1 MRDEINGYSLEAEL
15 HQGLSSRVYRARR
28 ASDNHPVVV
37 KVLKNEF
44 PSSHELAR
52 YEREF
57 KIAARLKLARS
68 VRVLAITRA
77 GHRSVIVYEDDAS
90 VSLRRMYGGR
100 MQEAGTL
107 LGVADGLGR
116 ALAELHGLKL
126 MHNDISPA
134 NVLIHP
140 QTSAIKLTDFEL
152 ASPPRTDD
160 DAAPQLAIGT
170 LAYMAPEQ
178 SGRTSQRADFR
189 ADLYS
194 VGATLFEIAAG
205 RPVFAGLDDAGLL
218 HAHFAVT
225 PPRIREF
232 NPRIPEILEALIL
245 KLLAK
250 APADRYQSAQGLLD
264 DIERMRQQWSSEAR
278 LDSFVLGRSDHPMH
292 HTQSEKLYGRE
303 ALLTILAAAIT
314 ETSGKQRPQWISL
327 HGGAGC
333 GKSSLVKA
341 FAEQLSSNQ
350 VLCVGR
356 AERLQQSSPYAALI
370 EAFSLLVRHWL
381 TLPEAPL
388 IALRTRLRHALG
400 VNAGVLE
407 PLMPELPK
415 LIGPSVRL
423 LPLGATAEQ
432 TRFQLAVRAFLQV
445 AATEQTPLILF
456 IDDLQWVDA
465 ATLSFLEKLLTSDLE
480 DCVLITTERTE
491 HSNAGTTM
499 LDWRNRLRAAGV
511 IEHTHELPP
520 LSRSQIAQLIDESFG
535 ELEGGIATRDALVNV
550 LFEKTLGNP
559 FFVRQ
564 CIRVLMNTDALNL
577 DMAQGVRRWHFDPE
591 RASRLD
597 LSDNVLTLLGERVA
611 SLPAKQRLL
620 LERAACIGQHFDLAM
635 LSHLLP
641 QLTTT
646 ELRNELQEL
655 VELAMLAP
663 IAGENSAAD
672 EYKFVHERIRETT
685 LNLHTEQDRATVHW
699 QIGEWWQ
706 QSGERGLF
714 DIVGQLNRGLAS
726 VDNDAKR
733 TQLAILNAEAAR
745 MARAQTAYDA
755 ALEYA
760 GYAVTLMSADGQQNP
775 GQILDLHML
784 LADCQA
790 SAGQLESAVQVFD
803 HALAL
808 AETTD
813 ARIQVLERLA
823 DALQSSGQ
831 PALALVQV
839 QRALQ
844 KIGQPLPTPSASDV
858 RETAEMDAERN
869 HLFEELSDAKAL
881 KVFATLPDADQAAAR
896 ISRLYDKAIIS
907 VYFTRPELLGFVTAR
922 AVQHV
927 LKTGLTPEAGL
938 AIAWWSMVL
947 CMQDK
952 HELASH
958 YAALAREIHQHFGN
972 DYYGGGGRMV
982 ATAMALSW
990 TRPYAENFA
999 EAGESAKLL
1008 HQSGNLQFASY
1019 GFITQHII
1027 TIVEAADCHAMLQ
1040 SCERWGEYCER
1051 YVPLELG
1058 QAQIRAYCIRRMM
1071 GQNPDALD
1079 CDAIVEQY
1087 AQQNNATDVCESLT
1101 EMARFAMLTGDFKNA
1116 LKHSARVHPMFTA
1129 GAAGTLLLNFLHLV
1143 ILAVA
1148 SARMAKHAGE
1158 DEREHLQKQYDLC
1171 AQRVDMLSALHPVN
1185 FAAYQQLVAAEG
1197 AHMRGQ
1203 FSIAISEYFAAIRH
1217 AQQHGYTLLQ
1227 AQATQYLGE
1236 LLRTQG
1242 HEFAVGLERDA
1253 EQLYQRAGCMIMVH
1267 DGENRTVSA
1276 SHQGSISTRGTTPST
1291 GPRGVDIASVMKASE
1306 AIASEIDYDKLLR
1319 RLLDIT
1325 VENAGAQR
1333 GVLVLQEKGK
1343 LNVVAETGIDNV
1355 FEQLEESKRCPAQM
1369 LTYVARSGNATS
1381 LENGPRRSAFREEP
1395 YFVENPVRSVL
1406 ACPMLRKGELRGVL
1420 YLENNIV
1427 TGAFDHQRLE
1437 TINMIL
1443 GAAAIALEN
1452 AELYREQKQY
1462 TGQLE
1467 ARVRERTVEL
1477 EQANAILSRLAD
1489 LDGLTQLANRRSF
1502 DRECQRLASA
1512 HAPTALIL
1520 CDVDDFKA
1528 YNDRYGHPAG
1538 DDVLRR
1544 VAAAMSELLQSV
1556 PVTLARYGGEEFAV
1570 LMQTAD
1576 RALALDLADRIRHA
1590 VEALNIPHD
1599 RARAAPH
1606 VTMSLGVTIVSG
1618 LSSPRIAA
1626 LIAEADTA
1634 LYLAKG
1640 QGRNRAV
1647 VSTL

>member
-1 MRDEINGYSLEAEL
+1 VRDEIGGYSLEAEL
-15 HQGLSSRVYRARR
+15 HQGPSSRVYRGRR
-28 ASDNHPVVV
+28 ESDNHPVVL
-37 KVLKNEF
+37 KVLKNDF
-44 PSSHELAR
+44 PSAHELAR

-57 KIAARLKLARS
+57 KVASRLKLARS

-100 MQEAGTL
+100 MQEAGTVL
-107 LGVADGLGR
+107 SVTEGLAR
-116 ALAELHGLKL
+116 ALVELHSAKL

-134 NVLIHP
+134 NILIHP
-140 QTSAIKLTDFEL
+140 QTHAIKLTDFEL
-152 ASPPRTDD
+152 AAPLRGDD
-160 DAAPQLAIGT
+160 EAAPQRAIGT

-178 SGRTSQRADFR
+178 SGRTSQKPDFR
-189 ADLYS
+189 SDLYS

-205 RPVFAGLDDAGLL
+205 RPVFSGLDDAGLL
-218 HAHFAVT
+218 HAHFAVA
-225 PPRIREF
+225 PPSVREF
-232 NPRIPEILEALIL
+232 NPHIPEILEAVIL

-264 DIERMRQQWSSEAR
+264 DIERMRLQWNSEAH
-278 LDSFVLGRSDHPMH
+278 LDTFVLGRSDHPMH
-292 HTQSEKLYGRE
+292 HTQSERLYGRDG
-303 ALLTILAAAIT
+303 LLATLATAIA
-314 ETSGKQRPQWISL
+314 ETVGKRRPQWISL

-333 GKSSLVKA
+333 GKSSVVKA
-341 FAEQLSSNQ
+341 FAEQLPSNH
-350 VLCVGR
+350 VLSAGR

-370 EAFSLLVRHWL
+370 EAFSVLVRHWL
-381 TLPEAPL
+381 ALPEAQL
-388 IALRTRLRHALG
+388 VALRSQVRMALG

-407 PLMPELPK
+407 PLIPELPK

-423 LPLGATAEQ
+423 LPLGASAEQ

-445 AATEQTPLILF
+445 AAIEQAPLILF
-456 IDDLQWVDA
+456 IDDLQWADA
-465 ATLSFLEKLLTSDLE
+465 ATLTFLEKLLTSDLE
-480 DCVLITTERTE
+480 DCVLITCER
-491 HSNAGTTM
+491 SNTGATL
-499 LDWRNRLRAAGV
+499 LDWRQRLRAADIGERV
-511 IEHTHELPP
+511 FELPP
-520 LSRSQIAQLIDESFG
+520 LSQSQIAQLIDDNFG
-535 ELEGGIATRDALVNV
+535 ELSGGAVARDALVNV

-577 DMAQGVRRWHFDPE
+577 DMTESARRWKFDPE
-591 RASRLD
+591 RARKLD
-597 LSDNVLTLLGERVA
+597 LSDNVLALLGERVA
-611 SLPAKQRLL
+611 SLPAEQRTL
-620 LERAACIGQHFDLAM
+620 LEHAACIGQQFDLAM
-635 LSHLLP
+635 LAQLLP
-641 QLTTT
+641 QFSAG
-646 ELRNELQEL
+646 ELRSELQEL

-663 IAGENSAAD
+663 ISGENGGAGA
-672 EYKFVHERIRETT
+672 YKFVHERICETA
-685 LNLHTEQDRATVHW
+685 LGLHTEQDRASVHW
-699 QIGEWWQ
+699 QIGEAWQ
-706 QSGERGLF
+706 RSGERGLF
-714 DIVGQLNRGLAS
+714 EIVGQLNRGLAS
-726 VDNDAKR
+726 VDDDKKR
-733 TQLAILNAEAAR
+733 EQLAILNAEAAR
-745 MARAQTAYDA
+745 VARAQTAYDA

-760 GYAVTLMSADGQQNP
+760 GYAVTLMPPVGQQNP
-775 GQILDLHML
+775 EQILDLHML

-790 SAGQLESAVQVFD
+790 SAGQLDAAVQVFD
-803 HALAL
+803 QALTL
-808 AETTD
+808 ATTPD

-839 QRALQ
+839 QRALE
-844 KIGQPLPTPSASDV
+844 KIGQPLPTPGANDV
-858 RETAEMDAERN
+858 RATDEMDAERTS
-869 HLFEELSDAKAL
+869 LFKELSDHKTL

-896 ISRLYDKAIIS
+896 VGRLYDKAIIS

-952 HELASH
+952 HALASH

-999 EAGESAKLL
+999 EAGESAALL

-1019 GFITQHII
+1019 SLITQHII

-1071 GQNPDALD
+1071 GQNPDVLD

-1101 EMARFAMLTGDFKNA
+1101 EMARFALITGDFKTA
-1116 LKHSARVHPMFTA
+1116 LAYSERAHPLFTA

-1143 ILAVA
+1143 ILAIA
-1148 SARMAKHAGE
+1148 SARIAKDAGD
-1158 DEREHLQKQYDLC
+1158 DERDRLQKQHDLC
-1171 AQRVDMLSALHPVN
+1171 AQRVGMLSALHPVN
-1185 FAAYQQLVAAEG
+1185 FDAYQRLVAAEG
-1197 AHMRGQ
+1197 ARMRGQ
-1203 FSIAISEYFAAIRH
+1203 ASIAISEYFAAIGH

-1236 LLRTQG
+1236 LLRAQG

-1253 EQLYQRAGCMIMVH
+1253 EQLYQRAGCMIMVR
-1267 DGENRTVSA
+1267 DSENRSVSSTA
-1276 SHQGSISTRGTTPST
+1276 SAISTRGSTPST
-1291 GPRGVDIASVMKASE
+1291 GPRGVDIASVMKASD

-1343 LNVVAETGIDNV
+1343 FNVVAETGTGNV
-1355 FEQLEESKRCPAQM
+1355 LEPLEESKRCPAQM

-1395 YFVENPVRSVL
+1395 YFVVNAVRSVL
-1406 ACPMLRKGELRGVL
+1406 ACPILRKGELRGVL
-1420 YLENNIV
+1420 YLENNVV

-1443 GAAAIALEN
+1443 GSAAIALEN

-1502 DRECQRLASA
+1502 DRECQRLAST
-1512 HAPTALIL
+1512 HAPAALIL

-1544 VAAAMSELLQSV
+1544 VAAAMNDLPKSV
-1556 PVTLARYGGEEFAV
+1556 PVTLARYGGEEFAL
-1570 LMQTAD
+1570 LMHTAD
-1576 RALALDLADRIRHA
+1576 RALALDVAERIKHA

-1599 RARAAPH
+1599 RARAAQH
-1606 VTMSLGVTIVSG
+1606 VTMSLGIAVAHE
-1618 LSSPRIAA
+1618 LSSSRIAA

-1634 LYLAKG
+1634 LYLAKS

-1647 VSTL
+1647 ASTL